1 MKEMKIYSWGSNSNG
16 QLGQGIKTE
25 SVDIPSLVTIS
36 PELDQNMETAFFY
49 GGGNH
54 SFILTVRGRVYGVGL
69 NSSGQLCIPN
79 HAEVSFTSI
88 EKLSAQTITSVACG
102 WDFSIFLTNQGAL
115 YGCGSNKFGQLLH
128 SSLSVQNSLQAIA
141 APSEHKYAQISAGMR
156 YVAAVTVQGS
166 LHTWGSDRY
175 ISANQSTGKF
185 DLIKIHRII
194 SRFIR
199 NLLLREIKV
208 LQE

>member
-1 MKEMKIYSWGSNSNG
+1 M
-16 QLGQGIKTE
+16 
-25 SVDIPSLVTIS
+25 
-36 PELDQNMETAFFY
+36 
-49 GGGNH
+49 
-54 SFILTVRGRVYGVGL
+54 
-69 NSSGQLCIPN
+69 
-79 HAEVSFTSI
+79 
-88 EKLSAQTITSVACG
+88 
-102 WDFSIFLTNQGAL
+102 
-115 YGCGSNKFGQLLH
+115 
-128 SSLSVQNSLQAIA
+128 QAIA

>member
-1 MKEMKIYSWGSNSNG
+1 M
-16 QLGQGIKTE
+16 
-25 SVDIPSLVTIS
+25 DIPSLVTIS

-128 SSLSVQNSLQAIA
+128 SSLSVQVLLIEILIEFLITLSVFLEFIA
-141 APSEHKYAQISAGMR
+141 S
-156 YVAAVTVQGS
+156 
-166 LHTWGSDRY
+166 
-175 ISANQSTGKF
+175 NCSTF
-185 DLIKIHRII
+185 
-194 SRFIR
+194 
-199 NLLLREIKV
+199 
-208 LQE
+208 